1 MAIWSTFVA
10 ILAFLWRGLDAL
22 RKVLHLIVLL
32 FLFLILLALMS
43 SSIPIVPHRAALVL
57 DLRGRIVEQLTGDP
71 LDRALG
77 RATNQAE
84 SETRLRDVLDVL
96 RAAANDDRIKV
107 VVLDLRDLGGGGLS
121 KLQNIGAALNAF
133 RESGKKVIATGVNF
147 EQAQYYLAAHADE
160 VYLDPMGIV
169 FVDGFEYYRLYMRD
183 AIEKLGVD
191 VNVFRVGTY
200 KSFTENYTRNDMSPE
215 EREESQAWLTGLWD
229 AYQADVV
236 QARGLP
242 DGALQSYVN
251 EAAALIRGEKGDAAK
266 VALAQGLVTALKS
279 PEQVGEQIEAVVGED
294 QSTHTFNAVYFD
306 AYLAAVHAE
315 QRLDF
320 GNPPPR
326 LTASQKAVA
335 DSADPSAEPG
345 EAPPDAA
352 ELSADSGETPPDA
365 GEAPEADEAE
375 PRVAD
380 VDSARNGKEGVVG
393 VIIAAG
399 EILDGKH
406 PPGTIG
412 GDSASAVIREARF
425 DDDIKAVVMR
435 IDTPGGSIYAS
446 EQIYRELAELRKAG
460 KPVIVSMSSTAASG
474 GYYVAAAADEIWAAP
489 TTITGSI
496 GVFAAIPTFS
506 RTLGKLGVYS
516 DGVGTTKL
524 SGQFRLEREL
534 GADAKAIL
542 QSGVE
547 NAYQQFLERVA
558 QNRKKTPEEIDKV
571 AQGRVWTG
579 AAAKEIGL
587 VDRLGTLEE
596 AIAAAAGRAQLG
608 DDYEVRYLDP
618 DLTWQQALM
627 LEFRSSA
634 SAVAEKMGFGDSRP
648 AILRR
653 VLDPLEREI
662 ARWARFNDPRHL
674 YSYCF
679 CTDQ

>member
-1 MAIWSTFVA
+1 MAIWRTFLA
-10 ILAFLWRGLDAL
+10 ILAFIWRGLDGL
-22 RKVLHLIVLL
+22 RKVLHLVLLL
-32 FLFLILLALMS
+32 FLFLVLLALMS

-57 DLRGRIVEQLTGDP
+57 DLRGRLVEQLTGDP

-96 RAAANDDRIKV
+96 RAAASDDRIKV

-121 KLQNIGAALNAF
+121 KMQNIAAALTAF

-160 VYLDPMGIV
+160 VYLDPMGLV
-169 FVDGFEYYRLYMRD
+169 FVDGFEYYRLYMRE
-183 AIEKLGVD
+183 AIDKLGVD

-200 KSFTENYTRNDMSPE
+200 KSFTENYTRDDMSAE

-229 AYQADVV
+229 AYQADIVK
-236 QARGLP
+236 ARGLP

-251 EAAALIRGEKGDAAK
+251 EAAALIRGAKGDAAK

-279 PEQVGEQIEAVVGED
+279 PEQVGEQIEAIVGTD
-294 QSTHTFNAVYFD
+294 NSTHTFNAVYFD
-306 AYLAAVHAE
+306 AYLTAVHAE
-315 QRLDF
+315 QRVKF
-320 GNPPPR
+320 SNPPPS
-326 LTASQKAVA
+326 LTASQKAVEGPAAADAATADAATADAPDA
-335 DSADPSAEPG
+335 DSPATQGSAK
-345 EAPPDAA
+345 PDAPVA
-352 ELSADSGETPPDA
+352 ASGEGTKK
-365 GEAPEADEAE
+365 
-375 PRVAD
+375 RQ
-380 VDSARNGKEGVVG
+380 EGAVG

-399 EILDGKH
+399 EILDGEQ

-412 GDSASAVIREARF
+412 GDSASAVIRDARF

-446 EQIYRELAELRKAG
+446 EQIYRELAELRAAG

-474 GYYVAAAADEIWAAP
+474 GYYIAAGADEIWAAP
-489 TTITGSI
+489 TTLTGSI
-496 GVFAAIPTFS
+496 GVFAAIPTFN
-506 RTLGKLGVYS
+506 RTLGKLGLHS
-516 DGVGTTKL
+516 DGVGTTRL
-524 SGQFRLEREL
+524 SGQFRLDREL

-579 AAAKEIGL
+579 ATAKEIGL
-587 VDRLGTLEE
+587 VDELGTLEE

-627 LEFRSSA
+627 LQFRSGA

-662 ARWARFNDPRHL
+662 ERWARFNDPRHL